1 MVTPD
6 GPDIPPGFVRLIGRT
21 WSLQPGQLDTYRC
34 VRVTVPTDTY
44 ITDFLAQAPLG
55 THHTVLTLATG
66 QASGADG
73 EFDCSVGT
81 LGTEMMFASGVGTPE
96 LAFPDGVGIKIAAGT
111 RINLNLHLFNA
122 TDNPIQGDSAIL
134 VKSSATAPPTIAE
147 MVFGGTLAISIPSNN
162 QPTNFTGTCTA
173 QTAYSLFAI
182 WPHMHQIATH
192 QKVDLTHNG
201 TTNTIYDMPYMFAEQ
216 KYWPQSPEIQVA
228 AGDKITTTCTY
239 VNNTGHTVTF
249 GESSNDEMCF
259 TGLYRYPAANSG
271 TFCQQ

>member
-1 MVTPD
+1 VTPGD
-6 GPDIPPGFVRLIGRT
+6 SGVPEGFVRLVGRT
-21 WSLQPGQLDTYRC
+21 WSLQGGQLDTYKC
-34 VRVTVPTDTY
+34 VRVTIPNDIY
-44 ITDFLAQAPLG
+44 ITDFLAQAPVG

-66 QASGADG
+66 QANGPDG

-96 LAFPDGVGIKIAAGT
+96 LAFPTDVGIKIAAGT

-122 TDNPIQGDSAIL
+122 TDNPISGDSAIL
-134 VKSSATAPPTIAE
+134 VKSSPTPPPTLAE
-147 MVFGGTLAISIPSNN
+147 MVFGGTLLISVPSNN
-162 QPTNFTGTCTA
+162 MPINVTGDCTA
-173 QTAYSLFAI
+173 QQSYSLFAI

-192 QKVDLTHNG
+192 QKVELTHGG
-201 TTNTIYDMPYMFAEQ
+201 TTSTIYDMPYSFSEQ
-216 KYWPQSPEIQVA
+216 KYWPQAPEIQVA
-228 AGDKITTTCTY
+228 SGDRITTTCTY

-271 TFCQQ
+271 TFCNQ